1 MSSEENLLPLLI
13 STDQL
18 EAVLGEKDLLI
29 IDVSCTKECYD
40 QGHVPGAVFLDYKRL
55 FCGAAP
61 VANKLPSVEQLSQL
75 FSELGLTR
83 DSHVVAYDD
92 EGGGWAGRLLWT
104 LEIMGHSRYSYLN
117 GGILA
122 WRGDGKS
129 QSQEQTPAIASQYQA
144 DILVPQVR
152 IKLDE
157 LQEKVGQTGFA
168 IWDSRSEGEYKGTTS
183 KAARAG
189 HIPTAVHYEW
199 TRAMDKD
206 NNLCLRDMAEL
217 MSELETAGLNIDQ
230 EVATY
235 CQSHHRSGFTWLLG
249 KILGFK
255 QIRAYDGS
263 WNEWGNRQDTP
274 IET

>member
-18 EAVLGEKDLLI
+18 EAALGEKNLLI

-55 FCGAAP
+55 FCGEAP
-61 VANKLPSVEQLSQL
+61 VANKLPSIEQLSQL
-75 FSELGLTR
+75 FSEQGLTR

-104 LEIMGHSRYSYLN
+104 LEVMGHNRYSYLN

-122 WRGDGKS
+122 WRGDSKH
-129 QSQEQTPAIASQYQA
+129 QSQEQTQPVASQYEA

-152 IKLDE
+152 IELDE
-157 LQEKVGQTGFA
+157 LQEKIGQTGFA
-168 IWDSRSEGEYKGTTS
+168 IWDSRSEGEYKGTAS

-206 NNLCLRDMAEL
+206 NNLCLRDMAEV

-230 EVATY
+230 EIATY